1 LAAIKSA
8 LSEVL
13 RDLLPNV
20 VCSARFK
27 DPKHP
32 ELLPYSIGSDSIS
45 ADTNSRQ
52 SQAWDETAA

>member
-1 LAAIKSA
+1 MQNLAGDTSPTGLAAIKSA

-20 VCSARFK
+20 VCSARLK

-32 ELLPYSIGSDSIS
+32 ELLP
-45 ADTNSRQ
+45 
-52 SQAWDETAA
+52 